1 MIESEPRPEYYEPV
15 RKPPLSQTDKIV
27 AIIVISA
34 ILISIVGIGILLLT
48 STPSDEERLVG
59 IWMREA
65 SDVFVFNADG
75 TGEGGY
81 QLESMTW
88 EIVSKGRLRI
98 IYNTTHIYHYD
109 YQFQDGGNTLE
120 LISIIDAA
128 ESAGIVPVK
137 HYHRVEGSV

>member
-1 MIESEPRPEYYEPV
+1 MIESESRPEYDEPV
-15 RKPPLSQTDKIV
+15 RKPPLSQTDNIV
-27 AIIVISA
+27 AIIVITA

-59 IWMREA
+59 IWMSEA
-65 SDVFVFNADG
+65 SDVLVFNADG

-98 IYNTTHIYHYD
+98 IFNATHIYHYD
-109 YQFQDGGNTLE
+109 YQFQDGENTLE
-120 LISIIDAA
+120 LLSITEAA
-128 ESAGIVPVK
+128 EYAGILSVK
-137 HYHRVEGSV
+137 HYHRVEV